1 MQDDLKIYNLYRN
14 SDASKVDKFDAS
26 LKSSYSIAANYEKI
40 EADFAWLD
48 IMEDTIKYLDNILR
62 NPNRFIINDEEVVN
76 VEQARRITV
85 ESIKHLAKHTNYI
98 QEIEDNGDVR
108 PSKVLNINKDESF
121 NTYENRLIYTL
132 INNMRTFIDFKE
144 SKNITASSLKDEKK
158 CEYTG
163 VTKIGTEKISYSFVL
178 NAKTNVDKKDG
189 FKNGMSVE
197 QRIARLK
204 LRISDLTNMPVY
216 VALAKEHVAKVIPP
230 IKKTNLILKNT
241 NFQYAMKLWDFIQ
254 NYIKDEDTVIRDK
267 RVIEEDV
274 KLKEMLDDAF
284 LLNYLAVSS
293 INNNED
299 EMDTQARAEAVE
311 SLTNKMIEK
320 IVQLNADL
328 PVDKMLESIG
338 EKIAVVKNKKEASLA
353 ELEKKY
359 NERIQL
365 FVDKINEF
373 SFR

>member
-1 MQDDLKIYNLYRN
+1 
-14 SDASKVDKFDAS
+14 
-26 LKSSYSIAANYEKI
+26 
-40 EADFAWLD
+40 
-48 IMEDTIKYLDNILR
+48 
-62 NPNRFIINDEEVVN
+62 
-76 VEQARRITV
+76 
-85 ESIKHLAKHTNYI
+85 
-98 QEIEDNGDVR
+98 
-108 PSKVLNINKDESF
+108 
-121 NTYENRLIYTL
+121 
-132 INNMRTFIDFKE
+132 
-144 SKNITASSLKDEKK
+144 
-158 CEYTG
+158 
-163 VTKIGTEKISYSFVL
+163 
-178 NAKTNVDKKDG
+178 
-189 FKNGMSVE
+189 
-197 QRIARLK
+197 
-204 LRISDLTNMPVY
+204 
-216 VALAKEHVAKVIPP
+216 
-230 IKKTNLILKNT
+230 
-241 NFQYAMKLWDFIQ
+241 MKLWDFIQ

-365 FVDKINEF
+365 FIDKINEF